1 MLLLLL
7 QPLTLLQAASKPTI
21 LAFVEVT
28 LLTQGIH
35 SKSRRCCIVLLL
47 LINPRAFFWILIVLI
62 EIRVWPKIGA
72 RRYQL
77 LDLLELGQNVR
88 TDAILRLALG
98 LLLV

>member
-1 MLLLLL
+1 MH
-7 QPLTLLQAASKPTI
+7 AASKPTI

-35 SKSRRCCIVLLL
+35 SKSRRCRIVLLL
-47 LINPRAFFWILIVLI
+47 LVNARAFFWVLIALI
-62 EIRVWPKIGA
+62 EIRVWAKIRA

-77 LDLLELGQNVR
+77 LDLLKLGQNVR
-88 TDAILRLALG
+88 IDAVLRLAFR